1 MDGAE
6 FVVMAVPSQTLRAN
20 LETWT
25 IPTDAVIVS
34 LAKGIELGS
43 GLRVSEII
51 EQVAD
56 IEPDRV
62 AVVTG
67 PNLAREIAERQ
78 PSGSGVAST
87 SLATAERLQAICHTP
102 RFRAYTNTD
111 VVGCELGERP
121 RTSSPWPSGWPSAWV
136 WGRTRRPP

>member
-1 MDGAE
+1 M
-6 FVVMAVPSQTLRAN
+6 PSSS
-20 LETWT
+20 
-25 IPTDAVIVS
+25 S

-78 PSGSGVAST
+78 PSGSVVAST

-121 RTSSPWPSGWPSAWV
+121 RT
-136 WGRTRRPP
+136 